1 MKSKQT
7 LMYNFINILFLVI
20 AIMLVNYNGIL
31 EMHFNIWQIF
41 VLIFIFIVLHIFK
54 FIRIYFILLEER
66 VTLKEM
72 VKMYVKTTFVSI
84 VLPYKLGEI
93 YKMYLYGYQIKNY
106 TKGVIAVIIEKFFDA
121 IILCFILIPFGIT
134 NGKISLL
141 AIILLIFILFI
152 IFIYLTIE
160 NTYSYLNRFFIT
172 SINSKRGLLSLNI
185 IEKIRNIFI
194 KSKELLHGRFAMLF
208 VLTILTW
215 LIEIIFVCA
224 MSLFMKINICFDT
237 IASYISDAFFGIN
250 NVLFNNYIYI
260 CTAIFLLVIILIYV
274 KKYIKGSEKNE
285 KNSISI

>member
-106 TKGVIAVIIEKFFDA
+106 TKGVIAVIIEKFFDYFMFY
-121 IILCFILIPFGIT
+121 I
-134 NGKISLL
+134 N
-141 AIILLIFILFI
+141 
-152 IFIYLTIE
+152 TIWNNKWE
-160 NTYSYLNRFFIT
+160 
-172 SINSKRGLLSLNI
+172 NI
-185 IEKIRNIFI
+185 IISNYSIDIYTFHNFYIF
-194 KSKELLHGRFAMLF
+194 
-208 VLTILTW
+208 
-215 LIEIIFVCA
+215 
-224 MSLFMKINICFDT
+224 
-237 IASYISDAFFGIN
+237 
-250 NVLFNNYIYI
+250 NYRKY
-260 CTAIFLLVIILIYV
+260 IFLF
-274 KKYIKGSEKNE
+274 K
-285 KNSISI
+285 